1 MKIGSVFYCSK
12 IFAKQSKNI
21 QKSVD
26 KSKCLWYNGITKAKG
41 GKKMNAFVPRLSN
54 KERKGIEQAV
64 RKETAK
70 NVKDLSLNLQAIVL
84 WNIHKQLGFGQR
96 RLIEFQRSFLPLIK
110 ELQDFY
116 MAESSEET
124 EFILLYKLKN
134 EVGVDV
140 RELNDMFEI
149 ECVIKD

>member
-1 MKIGSVFYCSK
+1 
-12 IFAKQSKNI
+12 
-21 QKSVD
+21 
-26 KSKCLWYNGITKAKG
+26 
-41 GKKMNAFVPRLSN
+41 MNALVPRLSN
-54 KERKGIEQAV
+54 KERKEIEREV
-64 RKETAK
+64 RRQTGK

-84 WNIHKQLGFGQR
+84 WNLHEQLGFGQK

-110 ELQDFY
+110 QLQDFY
-116 MAESSEET
+116 MAEDAEET

-140 RELNDMFEI
+140 SQLNDMFQI

>member
-1 MKIGSVFYCSK
+1 M
-12 IFAKQSKNI
+12 
-21 QKSVD
+21 
-26 KSKCLWYNGITKAKG
+26 WYNGITKVKG

-54 KERKGIEQAV
+54 KERKEIEQAV
-64 RKETAK
+64 RREIAK

-84 WNIHKQLGFGQR
+84 WNIHEQLGFGQK

-116 MAESSEET
+116 MAEDAQET

-149 ECVIKD
+149 DCVIKD

>member
-1 MKIGSVFYCSK
+1 
-12 IFAKQSKNI
+12 
-21 QKSVD
+21 
-26 KSKCLWYNGITKAKG
+26 
-41 GKKMNAFVPRLSN
+41 MNALVPKITNKMRKELQREIRL
-54 KERKGIEQAV
+54 
-64 RKETAK
+64 ETAK
-70 NVKDLSLNLQAIVL
+70 NVQDLSLNLQAIVL
-84 WNIHKQLGFGQR
+84 WNLHEQLGFGQR

>member
-1 MKIGSVFYCSK
+1 
-12 IFAKQSKNI
+12 
-21 QKSVD
+21 
-26 KSKCLWYNGITKAKG
+26 
-41 GKKMNAFVPRLSN
+41 MNAFVPRLSN
-54 KERKGIEQAV
+54 KERKEIEQAV

>member
-1 MKIGSVFYCSK
+1 MM
-12 IFAKQSKNI
+12 
-21 QKSVD
+21 
-26 KSKCLWYNGITKAKG
+26 WYNGSTKAKRRQ
-41 GKKMNAFVPRLSN
+41 KMNAFVPRLSN
-54 KERKGIEQAV
+54 KERKEIEREV
-64 RKETAK
+64 RIQTAK
-70 NVKDLSLNLQAIVL
+70 NVKNLSLNLQAIVL
-84 WNIHKQLGFGQR
+84 WNLHEQLGFGQK

-116 MAESSEET
+116 MAEDAEET

-140 RELNDMFEI
+140 SQLNDMFQI

>member
-1 MKIGSVFYCSK
+1 
-12 IFAKQSKNI
+12 
-21 QKSVD
+21 
-26 KSKCLWYNGITKAKG
+26 
-41 GKKMNAFVPRLSN
+41 MNAFVPRLSN
-54 KERKGIEQAV
+54 KERKEIEREV
-64 RKETAK
+64 RIQTAK
-70 NVKDLSLNLQAIVL
+70 NVKNLSLNLQAIVL
-84 WNIHKQLGFGQR
+84 WNLHEQLGFGQK

-116 MAESSEET
+116 MAEDAEET

-140 RELNDMFEI
+140 SQLNAMFQI

>member
-1 MKIGSVFYCSK
+1 
-12 IFAKQSKNI
+12 
-21 QKSVD
+21 
-26 KSKCLWYNGITKAKG
+26 
-41 GKKMNAFVPRLSN
+41 MNAFVPRLSN
-54 KERKGIEQAV
+54 KERKEIEREV
-64 RKETAK
+64 RIQTAN
-70 NVKDLSLNLQAIVL
+70 NVKNLSLNLQAIVL
-84 WNIHKQLGFGQR
+84 WNLHEQLGFGQK

-116 MAESSEET
+116 MAEDAEET

-140 RELNDMFEI
+140 SQLNDMFQI

>member
-1 MKIGSVFYCSK
+1 
-12 IFAKQSKNI
+12 
-21 QKSVD
+21 
-26 KSKCLWYNGITKAKG
+26 
-41 GKKMNAFVPRLSN
+41 MNAFVPRLSN
-54 KERKGIEQAV
+54 KERKAIEREIRFQ
-64 RKETAK
+64 TAK
-70 NVKDLSLNLQAIVL
+70 NVKNLSLNLQAIVL
-84 WNIHKQLGFGQR
+84 WNLHEQLGFGQK

-116 MAESSEET
+116 MAEDAEET

-140 RELNDMFEI
+140 SQLNDMFQI

>member
-1 MKIGSVFYCSK
+1 MM
-12 IFAKQSKNI
+12 
-21 QKSVD
+21 
-26 KSKCLWYNGITKAKG
+26 WYNGSTKAKRRQ
-41 GKKMNAFVPRLSN
+41 KMNAFVPRLSN
-54 KERKGIEQAV
+54 KERKEIEREV
-64 RKETAK
+64 RIQTAK
-70 NVKDLSLNLQAIVL
+70 NVKNLSLNLQAIVL
-84 WNIHKQLGFGQR
+84 WNIHEQLGFGQK

-116 MAESSEET
+116 MAEDAEET

-140 RELNDMFEI
+140 SQLNDMFQI

>member
-1 MKIGSVFYCSK
+1 MM
-12 IFAKQSKNI
+12 
-21 QKSVD
+21 
-26 KSKCLWYNGITKAKG
+26 WYNGSTKAKRRQ
-41 GKKMNAFVPRLSN
+41 KMNAFVPRLSN
-54 KERKGIEQAV
+54 KERKEIEREV
-64 RKETAK
+64 RIQTAK
-70 NVKDLSLNLQAIVL
+70 NVKNLSLNIQAIVL
-84 WNIHKQLGFGQR
+84 WNLHEQLGFGQK

-116 MAESSEET
+116 MAEDAEET

-140 RELNDMFEI
+140 SQLNDMFQI

>member
-1 MKIGSVFYCSK
+1 
-12 IFAKQSKNI
+12 
-21 QKSVD
+21 
-26 KSKCLWYNGITKAKG
+26 
-41 GKKMNAFVPRLSN
+41 MNAFVPRLSN
-54 KERKGIEQAV
+54 KERKEIEREV
-64 RKETAK
+64 RIQTAK
-70 NVKDLSLNLQAIVL
+70 NVKNLSLNLQAIVL
-84 WNIHKQLGFGQR
+84 WNLHEQLGFGQK

-116 MAESSEET
+116 MAEDAEET

-140 RELNDMFEI
+140 SQLNDMFQI